1 MSIQNYLNQIKT
13 AVFGKDVRQ
22 SIHDAIK
29 QCYDDASVDHD
40 NANMEVKLA
49 RGTHETLNDR
59 ITENEKNQEN
69 LSSQLDTKASK
80 NEIFSMANMGQ
91 DIKEAMTNGSVA
103 VVGKNMIL
111 NENIVPNQIN
121 YDKTDFINTGKNLL
135 NLKKIKYNCYIDN
148 KGQLI
153 NNSNY
158 ITTDYIQFRKGEKI
172 NLSRKTDDG
181 NISLRGIRFAC
192 FFNSNYEAISNLYY
206 DNLSNIESL
215 ICNNDDVFCVKL
227 TFLKGYAD
235 KNSMLYKGEE
245 VNYIEEFHY
254 LINELKANHKI
265 VEEINNIV
273 SNIDVKKFIEDK
285 EVINNANIIP
295 FSLET
300 NSVNFLKLTGNLLV
314 LDKCL
319 EGFYIGDNGIYYN
332 SNTYVT
338 TDFIQIKRGQFIT
351 LSRSNN
357 GVITKRAIRTACFYD
372 KDFNFIEFY
381 DNSSGNNESL
391 KCNSEGVCYVKLSI
405 LKGYYDTLTNL
416 TYGNQVP
423 SQVEKNKIELR
434 NSNSLNGKHIVG
446 FGDSIVYGA
455 GNSGYGIVD
464 IIAENNDMTCENKA
478 VGGATIL
485 KRTSNNIPKQI
496 ENYEGNPD
504 YIILDGYIN
513 DCVLSDVLE
522 VLGDVSSYYGGTFDN
537 STIIGQ
543 FETMLKYMLTKFH
556 SSKIVYICVHHMSS
570 RDDSKVKIVHDKIV
584 KACKK
589 WSIPVVDLYEEG
601 QLNTTINIYKEKYT
615 DSGDST
621 HPNRLGYDLFYIPK
635 IEAKLKTL

>member
-1 MSIQNYLNQIKT
+1 M
-13 AVFGKDVRQ
+13 
-22 SIHDAIK
+22 
-29 QCYDDASVDHD
+29 
-40 NANMEVKLA
+40 
-49 RGTHETLNDR
+49 
-59 ITENEKNQEN
+59 
-69 LSSQLDTKASK
+69 
-80 NEIFSMANMGQ
+80 
-91 DIKEAMTNGSVA
+91 
-103 VVGKNMIL
+103 
-111 NENIVPNQIN
+111 
-121 YDKTDFINTGKNLL
+121 
-135 NLKKIKYNCYIDN
+135 
-148 KGQLI
+148 
-153 NNSNY
+153 
-158 ITTDYIQFRKGEKI
+158 
-172 NLSRKTDDG
+172 
-181 NISLRGIRFAC
+181 
-192 FFNSNYEAISNLYY
+192 
-206 DNLSNIESL
+206 
-215 ICNNDDVFCVKL
+215 KL

-381 DNSSGNNESL
+381 DNPSSNNESL

-423 SQVEKNKIELR
+423 SQVEKNKIELK
-434 NSNSLNGKHIVG
+434 NSNILNGKHIVG

-513 DCVLSDVLE
+513 DSVLSDVLE
-522 VLGDVSSYYGGTFDN
+522 VLGDVSPYYGGTFDN

-589 WSIPVVDLYEEG
+589 WSIPIVDLYEEG
-601 QLNTTINIYKEKYT
+601 QLNTTINIHKERYT